1 MACLGNCPLTRRFV
15 IFGLLAKAGY
25 RFILVRRLET
35 SGGEPRWQSA
45 YVAISRLLCH
55 GAQASPI
62 PISYSIELPTE
73 RNLPMKRKVVW
84 LKDAPTEFP
93 YLTERYLRRLV
104 QERRIRSY
112 RVGRKVYLVRDDLE
126 ALLVEVPA
134 TAGGGW

>member
-1 MACLGNCPLTRRFV
+1 
-15 IFGLLAKAGY
+15 
-25 RFILVRRLET
+25 
-35 SGGEPRWQSA
+35 
-45 YVAISRLLCH
+45 
-55 GAQASPI
+55 
-62 PISYSIELPTE
+62 
-73 RNLPMKRKVVW
+73 MKRKVVW